1 MAHISLVDISVKKY
15 EEELKKTIP
24 DDMMFLDGEIIN
36 IRTFETVRKAT
47 DYEIECFYAIRLLE
61 LKKRMREREN

>member
-1 MAHISLVDISVKKY
+1 MTHISLVDISVKKY

-36 IRTFETVRKAT
+36 IRTFETVR
-47 DYEIECFYAIRLLE
+47 R
-61 LKKRMREREN
+61 